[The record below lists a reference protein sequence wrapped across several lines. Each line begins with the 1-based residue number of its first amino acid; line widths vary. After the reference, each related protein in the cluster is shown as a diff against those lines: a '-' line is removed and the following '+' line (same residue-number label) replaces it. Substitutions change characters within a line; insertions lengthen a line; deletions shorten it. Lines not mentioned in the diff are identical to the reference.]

1 MNGYGKIKYEA
12 FNIVQQYFLP
22 FPMDRAVDSLGY
34 CFYII
39 TMVLLCH
46 LILRSTSEM
55 DNLISR
61 CEIFSDP
68 GYVTDPKQSSIM
80 TNL

>member
-1 MNGYGKIKYEA
+1 MNGYAKIKYEA

-22 FPMDRAVDSLGY
+22 FQMDRAVVRQ
-34 CFYII
+34 FYII

>member
-1 MNGYGKIKYEA
+1 MNGYAKIKYEA

-22 FPMDRAVDSLGY
+22 FPMDRAVVRQLFLYNYYGLSK
-34 CFYII
+34 
-39 TMVLLCH
+39 

-80 TNL
+80 TKL